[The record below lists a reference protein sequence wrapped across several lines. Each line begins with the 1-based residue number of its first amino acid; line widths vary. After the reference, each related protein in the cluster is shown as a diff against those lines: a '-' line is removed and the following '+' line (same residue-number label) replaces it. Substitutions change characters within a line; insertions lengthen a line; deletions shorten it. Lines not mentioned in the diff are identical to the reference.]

1 MRYSVESDYKLLLR
15 NLAQY
20 RWFATIMF
28 SVIALS
34 LAGIGYF
41 MPKTYTSSTTL
52 IMGGETVLEPILR
65 GTTISTG
72 AKTDW
77 AQVAKEI
84 LYGRKTIA
92 ELMKNLGYVKGTI
105 ATQQDEI
112 RLKKIKSN
120 IDVELAG
127 DDNYLRISYTDE
139 DPAVAKRVATELTR
153 IFINGIQ
160 GYHTEETEEAFDF
173 LDSQVKSYH
182 EKLKASEERLK
193 EFKIGKLETGAS
205 SEEAVSRRLD
215 RLQEVLDQS
224 KLDLEEALIKKAS
237 LERQLSGEVKATISL
252 TKQSQYMKRLQDL
265 RDKLSEL
272 RLVYHEEYPDIQNIK
287 YQIEDLKRQ
296 INAEQSDQSNSSIA
310 GVQDGFKANPVY
322 QDLKLKLSQVQTRIA
337 TLNTR
342 IRETEDNIE
351 EERKKGGV
359 VHTSD
364 AQLAELT
371 RDYEVNKKLYE
382 ELLKRRESARLSK
395 EIDEQQ
401 KGLNVKIYEPA
412 FLPRIP
418 SGLQF
423 IHYVLLGLA
432 LGLVTPVILIYFY
445 QLLDSAI
452 KAPEAIQARLGVSAL
467 GMIPDVLNHAE
478 REAAIRKER
487 ARRLMI
493 YVTLAGIV
501 LIGLLKLLQAD

>member
-20 RWFATIMF
+20 RWFATILF

-34 LAGIGYF
+34 LTGIGYF

-72 AKTDW
+72 DKADW
-77 AQVAKEI
+77 SQVAKEI
-84 LYGRKTIA
+84 LYSRKTIA
-92 ELMKNLGYVKGTI
+92 ALMKNLGYVKGSI
-105 ATQQDEI
+105 ATQEDEI

-120 IDVELAG
+120 IDVELVG
-127 DDNYLRISYTDE
+127 NDKYLRISYTDE
-139 DPAVAKRVATELTR
+139 NPATAKKVATELTK
-153 IFINGIQ
+153 IFIDGIQ
-160 GYHTEETEEAFDF
+160 GYHTVESEEAFEF
-173 LDSQVKSYH
+173 IDSQVKAYH
-182 EKLKASEERLK
+182 EKLKASEQRLK
-193 EFKIGKLETGAS
+193 EFKISKLKTGAS
-205 SEEAVSRRLD
+205 SEEAVTRRLD
-215 RLQEVLDQS
+215 RLQEVLDRA
-224 KLDLEEALIKKAS
+224 KLDLREAMIKKAS

-252 TKQSQYMKRLQDL
+252 TRQSQYMKRLQEL

-296 INAEQSDQSNSSIA
+296 INAEQSDQSSSSIA

-322 QDLKLKLSQVQTRIA
+322 QDLKLKLSQVETRIA

-342 IRETEDNIE
+342 IKETEANIE
-351 EERKKGGV
+351 DERKKGGV

-371 RDYEVNKKLYE
+371 RDYDVNKKLYE

-418 SGLQF
+418 TGMQF
-423 IHYVLLGLA
+423 IHYVLAGLLLGFL
-432 LGLVTPVILIYFY
+432 LPVALIYFY
-445 QLLDSAI
+445 QLLDSTI
-452 KAPEAIQARLGVSAL
+452 KAPEAIQARLGVPAL
-467 GMIPDVLNHAE
+467 GMVPDILNHEEKAS
-478 REAAIRKER
+478 RVSKER
-487 ARRLMI
+487 ARRMLI
-493 YVTLAGIV
+493 HVTLAGIV